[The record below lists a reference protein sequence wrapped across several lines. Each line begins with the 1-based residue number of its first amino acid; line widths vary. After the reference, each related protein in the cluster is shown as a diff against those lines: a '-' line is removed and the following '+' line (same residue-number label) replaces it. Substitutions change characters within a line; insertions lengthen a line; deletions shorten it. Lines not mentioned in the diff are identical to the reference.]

1 MTTRAH
7 ATRAALYALVHWGGR
22 VAVLRRD
29 VTLGTEWL
37 ILSSHSANFRGRE
50 VNEHWRF
57 VTTAQVGDSVMV
69 GGYEAVVVEIWEG

>member
-7 ATRAALYALVHWGGR
+7 ATAAACYAIAHWGGR

-37 ILSSHSANFRGRE
+37 TLSSHSAEYGA
-50 VNEHWRF
+50 F
-57 VTTAQVGDSVMV
+57 VASVAVGDSVMV
-69 GGYEAVVVEIWEG
+69 GGYEAVVVEVWGTL